1 ERHMAKTSSVNKN
14 NRRAKRA
21 KQYAAKR
28 AALKAMAVD
37 DRLTPEERFGA
48 RLKLAKLPRNS
59 SPTRIRNRCEITG
72 RPRAVYLKFKLSRLA
87 LRQLASLGALPG
99 GVKSSWERESVDHG
113 GDSSR
118 RRLDSPP
125 PQRPAGDPPHPDR
138 AYLAHRVE

>member
-1 ERHMAKTSSVNKN
+1 MAKTSSVEKNK
-14 NRRAKRA
+14 RRTRLV

-37 DRLTPEERFGA
+37 NKLSPEERFGA

-72 RPRAVYLKFKLSRLA
+72 RPRAVYRKFKLSRLA

-99 GVKSSWERESVDHG
+99 VVKSSW
-113 GDSSR
+113 
-118 RRLDSPP
+118 
-125 PQRPAGDPPHPDR
+125 
-138 AYLAHRVE
+138 